1 MPELKDHTSEKW
13 WVAHNNDFSV
23 IHYGKVKIGQV
34 VSSGQPSLVTYDT
47 EQSWLAF
54 LATKG
59 INPNEQPPTP
69 PPTIPTP

>member
-1 MPELKDHTSEKW
+1 MQELKNQTSAKW

-23 IHYGKVKIGQV
+23 IHYGKAEVGQV

-47 EQSWLAF
+47 EQAWLDF

-59 INPNEQPPTP
+59 INPNEQPE
-69 PPTIPTP
+69 